1 MSLLKKSKK
10 FNRAYIRSLM
20 LIFIVTF
27 ILVFLSIPSAA
38 FQVEIGAE
46 ENASSEQILLG
57 EIAEIRNF
65 NGSTEAMNELKG
77 LELARSPQPGY
88 QKKLTKVLV
97 ELSIKSLG
105 YKSSEFNLKMP
116 KTIIVK
122 RSSQIIT
129 AAELKKLAEENIASY
144 FGSQGLVINYQQEL
158 KDIEIA
164 GGDYQIKTAQNYQP
178 KLGRNNLALEVIL
191 TGKTVKRVYIPV
203 EIGLKTEVLTAQKDL
218 SYGTKISRS
227 DFKQSKKLVFTDP
240 EEIIKEWN
248 PSLLNNKEL
257 RRSLREG
264 SILRESDIKSP
275 FLVKWGDSLRLRVK
289 VNNITID
296 TFVTARERGKLG
308 DLITVENDRSGK
320 RFQAEVVSATEVRI
334 VSP

>member
-129 AAELKKLAEENIASY
+129 AAELKKLVEENIASY

-164 GGDYQIKTAQNYQP
+164 GGDYQIKTAQNNHP

-240 EEIIKEWN
+240 EEIITEWN

-257 RRSLREG
+257 KRSLREG